1 MFLGTFAC
9 SLQVGDPSLAYQLAL
24 FVSPSMGMKL
34 WIGQSCS
41 DGVFHVLTTIAPF
54 EIAHM
59 VVVFVAI
66 DVVYFGQLIR
76 IRYEDLCNQ
85 PVNSAILLFS
95 VCKLYHYVPISTRLC
110 GQGQESWALAVCS
123 CTSMVTDFVSAVSV
137 WDWSPNFLLCLLI
150 HLCNAMSLRSNTFS
164 FLFFPMSL

>member
-1 MFLGTFAC
+1 MLTVVF
-9 SLQVGDPSLAYQLAL
+9 
-24 FVSPSMGMKL
+24 
-34 WIGQSCS
+34 SC
-41 DGVFHVLTTIAPF
+41 TPF

-66 DVVYFGQLIR
+66 DVIYFEQLLR
-76 IRYEDLCNQ
+76 IRYKDLCNQ

-95 VCKLYHYVPISTRLC
+95 VCKSYHYVPISTRLF
-110 GQGQESWALAVCS
+110 GEGQESWTLAVCS
-123 CTSMVTDFVSAVSV
+123 CTSMVTDFISAVGV